1 MKRTVAFACAGML
14 LVLLLLGVAGCTVT
28 PFDGLTVEILDVG
41 QSDCTLI
48 TTRDAVLMIDSGT
61 VSQRHTVQAALEARG
76 IERIDLLVL
85 THPHEDHIGN
95 ARMLLEAYTVGALI
109 LPPTQTDDPGYRLIC
124 ESAERCGVPIDIA
137 ASGDVWSLGG
147 AQLAVL
153 SAEGVGEDP
162 NNGSL
167 VLRLT
172 FGETRFLF
180 TGDNERER
188 ELLLVESLPAEELRC
203 DFLKAGHH
211 GSADSTVAELLE
223 AVAPKHAAISC
234 GKENS
239 YGFPAQKL
247 LERLREYGVTW
258 HRTDTEGDLCYRS
271 DGQRI
276 WFEE

>member
-1 MKRTVAFACAGML
+1 MKRTAAFSCILIGLA
-14 LVLLLLGVAGCTVT
+14 LLLLSVGGCAEP
-28 PFDGLTVEILDVG
+28 PFDGLTLEILDVG

-48 TTRDAVLMIDSGT
+48 TTREAVLMIDSGT
-61 VSQRHTVQAALEARG
+61 VSERHTVQAALDARD

-95 ARMLLEAYTVGALI
+95 ARMLLETYTVGVLI
-109 LPPTQTDDPGYRLIC
+109 LPATPTDDPGYRLVC
-124 ESAERCGVPIDIA
+124 ESAERCGVPVAVA

-147 AQLAVL
+147 VQLTVL
-153 SAEGVGEDP
+153 SAEGVGEDL

-172 FGETRFLF
+172 FGKTRFLF

-188 ELLLVESLPAEELRC
+188 EQILVESLSADELRC
-203 DFLKAGHH
+203 DFLKVGHH
-211 GSADSTVAELLE
+211 GSANSTSAELLE

-239 YGFPAQKL
+239 YGFPAREV
-247 LERLREYGVTW
+247 LERLREYGVVW
-258 HRTDTEGDLCYRS
+258 HRTDTEGNLCYRS

-276 WFEE
+276 WLEK